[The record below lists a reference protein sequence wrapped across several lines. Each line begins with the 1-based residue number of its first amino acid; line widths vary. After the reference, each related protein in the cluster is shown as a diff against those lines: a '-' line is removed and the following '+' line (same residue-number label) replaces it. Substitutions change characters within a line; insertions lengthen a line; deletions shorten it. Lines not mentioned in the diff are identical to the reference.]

1 MLFHA
6 LSCNEIGYIN
16 LFLSQIILL
25 YTNFSIIYYR
35 ILLQNTMCWGLCC
48 WHHSNTPASV
58 CAPTMTLP
66 ESSYRDRMSLQTK
79 NILVHLIHTRMSGTD
94 IFIIERQCYEQQSL
108 SVSWYFSHWEFWPS
122 SSSSARSGILH
133 FLLWTV
139 FRLYHPFS
147 PEHSLQRSALTT
159 GSGHNGVGRKWG
171 KSWGA

>member
-1 MLFHA
+1 MMLFHA
-6 LSCNEIGYIN
+6 LSCNEIGHIIS
-16 LFLSQIILL
+16 FLSQIILL

-94 IFIIERQCYEQQSL
+94 IFIIERQCYEQQS
-108 SVSWYFSHWEFWPS
+108 
-122 SSSSARSGILH
+122 
-133 FLLWTV
+133 
-139 FRLYHPFS
+139 
-147 PEHSLQRSALTT
+147 
-159 GSGHNGVGRKWG
+159 
-171 KSWGA
+171 